1 MQVLPARR
9 VTSHRVVSER
19 EQAVLDAARDERR
32 ERKALE
38 ALGAPQPGWTATEE
52 QAHHAQLERWLAASR
67 RVAHALNA
75 LNDRRGD
82 VVVRRL

>member
-1 MQVLPARR
+1 M
-9 VTSHRVVSER
+9 VTER

-38 ALGAPQPGWTATEE
+38 ALGAPQQGWTEA
-52 QAHHAQLERWLAASR
+52 QADTHQKQLERWLAASR
-67 RVAHALNA
+67 SLANALNA
-75 LNDRRGD
+75 LTGRTGE

>member
-1 MQVLPARR
+1 
-9 VTSHRVVSER
+9 VVSER

-38 ALGAPQPGWTATEE
+38 ALGAPQQGWTEAEAE
-52 QAHHAQLERWLAASR
+52 AHQAQLQRWLAASR
-67 RVAHALNA
+67 ALAGALNA
-75 LNDRRGD
+75 LTNRSAE

>member
-1 MQVLPARR
+1 
-9 VTSHRVVSER
+9 VVSER

-38 ALGAPQPGWTATEE
+38 ALGAPQQGWTEAEAE
-52 QAHHAQLERWLAASR
+52 AHQAQLQRWLAASR
-67 RVAHALNA
+67 ALAGALNA
-75 LNDRRGD
+75 LTNRSGE